1 MLHASA
7 ATPPSAD
14 LSVTG
19 QSIASLSVASLSVD
33 DVLVT
38 DELGRRPVRARDER
52 AERQALTALARE
64 MATNPRGVPQKLAEL
79 LIELCHAD
87 SAGISILEPGGEQG
101 VLRWHAAAG
110 RFARYMNGTMPRDA
124 SPCGTVLERNHVLLF
139 DRPERCFPALRGVE
153 PAVQESLMAPWTVDD
168 KPAGT
173 VWALIHTPGRQ
184 FDAEDARLLDTL
196 ASFASA
202 AWQTVSAL
210 DEARRAEHA
219 LVRHIDERTRLL
231 THSIDALQQETA
243 KRRRTKAAL
252 HATEARLADE
262 LYAMHRLYELHAR
275 LATESD
281 LQVALDLILSTACE
295 FTRTDR
301 GCIQLLGAD
310 GTGLEIVA
318 QRGHA
323 PDSAFIRQ
331 FRCKGLAQ
339 GDHVT
344 RVDRRR
350 LLIEDARAF
359 PGLAGS
365 ADGAA
370 ALADGIL
377 AAQSTPM
384 VSRKGEAV
392 GVLSTQFRAPHRPT
406 AEELRLVDLL
416 AWSAADF
423 VERHQA
429 QDELRR
435 GGRRQAFLLEL
446 SDALRP
452 LTDGA
457 EIEGVATRLTGRYLG
472 ASRVLIGELVGDEVE
487 IRRDFV
493 DGVASL
499 AGRRP
504 GSAFGTM
511 LIPACEGGAA
521 LVIDDVA
528 TDARLDDVLRARW
541 TRGDIGALLAVG
553 LYTGGRV
560 AAAFAVHCKSARR
573 WSEADIQLV
582 RDVAERAW
590 PAIERARA
598 EAALKEAD
606 RRKDEFLA
614 TLAHE
619 LRNPL
624 APISNAVHLM
634 RRPDGRRVT
643 DRLMGIVERQVQQI
657 VKLVDD
663 LLEISRITRGKIAL
677 DKQPVQL
684 ADAVRDAVET
694 SRPLVERARHQL
706 TVSLPEEPLT
716 LCADGVR
723 LTQVLSNL
731 VNNAAKYT
739 DPGGRIWLNAERESN
754 HGGGNG
760 GNGGNGGDGVMIR
773 VRDNGAGIPA
783 SQLPR
788 VFEMFAQGDTPGR
801 SGNGD
806 GLGIGL
812 AIVRK
817 LVEMHGGT
825 VEAHSAGAGQ
835 GSEFVVHLPLLC
847 EAAGAAPGQAAPAI
861 QAPGALGGQRILVA
875 DDNRDAADTLALL
888 LESHGAAV
896 HVVYGGE
903 AALAA
908 LDGFRPDTLLL
919 DLGMPG
925 MDGFAVARTLRADPR
940 RAGLRILAL
949 TGWGQDSD
957 RRRTREA
964 GFDHHLTKPVD
975 FDALEAWLT
984 AS

>member
-7 ATPPSAD
+7 ANPPGAD

-19 QSIASLSVASLSVD
+19 LSIASLSVD
-33 DVLVT
+33 EVLVT
-38 DELGRRPVRARDER
+38 DELGRRPVRDRDER

-64 MATNPRGVPQKLAEL
+64 MATNPRGVLQKLAEL

-87 SAGISILEPGGEQG
+87 SAGISILEPGGAQS
-101 VLRWHAAAG
+101 VFRWHAAAG
-110 RFARYMNGTMPRDA
+110 RFAPYMNGTMARDA
-124 SPCGTVLERNHVLLF
+124 SPCGTVLERNHIVLF

-153 PAVQESLMAPWTVDD
+153 PPIQESLLAPWTVDD

-173 VWALIHTPGRQ
+173 VWVLIHTPGRQ

-202 AWQTVSAL
+202 AWQTVNAL
-210 DEARRAEHA
+210 DQARRAEHA

-231 THSIDALQQETA
+231 THSIDALQQESA

-301 GCIQLLGAD
+301 GCVQLLGAD
-310 GTGLEIVA
+310 GASLEIVA

-331 FRCKGLAQ
+331 FRRQGLAQ

-350 LLIEDARAF
+350 LLIEDARDF

-392 GVLSTQFRAPHRPT
+392 GLLSTQFRAPYRPT

-416 AWSAADF
+416 AWTAADF

-435 GGRRQAFLLEL
+435 SGQRQAFLLEL

-457 EIEGVATRLTGRYLG
+457 EIEGMATRLTGRYLG

-487 IRRDFV
+487 IRRDFA

-499 AGRRP
+499 AGRHP

-511 LIPACEGGAA
+511 LIPACERGAA

-528 TDARLDDVLRARW
+528 TDARLDDALRARW
-541 TRGDIGALLAVG
+541 TRGEIGALLAVG

-560 AAAFAVHCKSARR
+560 VAAFAVHCKSARR

-606 RRKDEFLA
+606 QRKDEFLA

-663 LLEISRITRGKIAL
+663 LLEISRITRGKIEL

-716 LCADGVR
+716 LCADGMR

-739 DPGGRIWLNAERESN
+739 DPGGRIWLNAERES
-754 HGGGNG
+754 GG
-760 GNGGNGGDGVMIR
+760 GGDGVRIR

-847 EAAGAAPGQAAPAI
+847 EAAGATSVQAGPAI
-861 QAPGALGGQRILVA
+861 LTPGALGGQRILVV

-896 HVVYGGE
+896 HVAYGGE

-908 LDGFRPDTLLL
+908 LNGFRADTVLL

-925 MDGFAVARTLRADPR
+925 MDGFEVARTLRADPR

-975 FDALEAWLT
+975 FDALETWLT
-984 AS
+984 EARA

>member
-318 QRGHA
+318 QRGHK

-553 LYTGGRV
+553 LYTGGPLQVGATLERGRYPV
-560 AAAFAVHCKSARR
+560 GARR
-573 WSEADIQLV
+573 
-582 RDVAERAW
+582 R
-590 PAIERARA
+590 RARLAGHRARPRRGRA
-598 EAALKEAD
+598 EGGRPAQGRIPGHAGARAAQSAGPDQQRRAPDAAPGRPPRHRPPDGHRRTPGAAD
-606 RRKDEFLA
+606 REAGRRPARD
-614 TLAHE
+614 LAHHA
-619 LRNPL
+619 RQ
-624 APISNAVHLM
+624 
-634 RRPDGRRVT
+634 
-643 DRLMGIVERQVQQI
+643 DR
-657 VKLVDD
+657 
-663 LLEISRITRGKIAL
+663 
-677 DKQPVQL
+677 
-684 ADAVRDAVET
+684 
-694 SRPLVERARHQL
+694 
-706 TVSLPEEPLT
+706 
-716 LCADGVR
+716 
-723 LTQVLSNL
+723 
-731 VNNAAKYT
+731 
-739 DPGGRIWLNAERESN
+739 
-754 HGGGNG
+754 
-760 GNGGNGGDGVMIR
+760 
-773 VRDNGAGIPA
+773 
-783 SQLPR
+783 
-788 VFEMFAQGDTPGR
+788 
-801 SGNGD
+801 
-806 GLGIGL
+806 
-812 AIVRK
+812 
-817 LVEMHGGT
+817 
-825 VEAHSAGAGQ
+825 AGQ
-835 GSEFVVHLPLLC
+835 
-847 EAAGAAPGQAAPAI
+847 AAGAAGRRRARCGRDQPAAGRTRAAPAD
-861 QAPGALGGQRILVA
+861 GVA
-875 DDNRDAADTLALL
+875 
-888 LESHGAAV
+888 
-896 HVVYGGE
+896 
-903 AALAA
+903 
-908 LDGFRPDTLLL
+908 
-919 DLGMPG
+919 
-925 MDGFAVARTLRADPR
+925 
-940 RAGLRILAL
+940 AG
-949 TGWGQDSD
+949 
-957 RRRTREA
+957 
-964 GFDHHLTKPVD
+964 
-975 FDALEAWLT
+975 
-984 AS
+984 